1 MFKTRMTELFGIEVP
16 IQCGTMQTLSRA
28 GLVAAVANA
37 GALACL
43 PAATFATREELLAE
57 IEKTREM
64 TDKPFGVNVS
74 LFPALMPRPA
84 EELIQTVIDSGV
96 KILETAGR
104 NPEPYRPQI
113 KDAGLIHFHKCAR
126 VRDAAK
132 VARLGVDAVSV
143 VGIECGGHPS
153 MEKVT
158 SLVLVPK
165 AVDQVTVPL
174 IAGGGFCDGR
184 SLVAALALGA
194 DGVNMGTRFI
204 ATKECPAHPA
214 FKEKIVAAQEAETVL
229 VMESLM
235 NPARVLKTPW
245 SEKIIEMEHHG
256 ATLEELIPM
265 ISGQLSRHG
274 WAGGNLNEGIYP
286 AGQIIGRITDIP
298 SVADFIKRTMD
309 EALEVRERLN
319 RLLGPVG

>member
-1 MFKTRMTELFGIEVP
+1 MFKTRMTELFGIEYP
-16 IQCGTMQTLSRA
+16 IQCGTMQALSRA
-28 GLVAAVANA
+28 ELVAAVANA

-43 PAATFATREELLAE
+43 PAATFPTRQELLDE
-57 IEKTREM
+57 IKKTRDM

-74 LFPALMPRPA
+74 LFPALMPSPP
-84 EELIQTVIDSGV
+84 EEMIQTVIDSGV

-104 NPEPYRPQI
+104 NPEPYRQQI
-113 KDAGLIHFHKCAR
+113 ADGGLVHFHKCAR

-132 VARLGVDAVSV
+132 VARLGLAAVSI
-143 VGIECGGHPS
+143 VGTECGGHPS

-158 SLVLVPK
+158 TLILIPK
-165 AVDQVTVPL
+165 AADQVDIPL

-204 ATKECPAHPA
+204 ATQECPAHPA
-214 FKEKIVAAQEAETVL
+214 FKERIIKSQEAETVL

-245 SEKIIEMEHHG
+245 SEKIIEMERRG
-256 ATLEELIPM
+256 ATLEELMPM
-265 ISGQLSRHG
+265 ISGQVSRKG
-274 WAGGNLNEGIYP
+274 WSDGNLDEGMYP
-286 AGQIIGRITDIP
+286 AGQVIGRIEDIP
-298 SVADFIKRTMD
+298 TVADLIKRTMA
-309 EALEVRERLN
+309 EAVEARARLDKMA
-319 RLLGPVG
+319 

>member
-1 MFKTRMTELFGIEVP
+1 MFKTRMTELFGIEYP
-16 IQCGTMQTLSRA
+16 IQCGTMQALSRA
-28 GLVAAVANA
+28 ELVAAVANA

-43 PAATFATREELLAE
+43 PAATFPTRQELLDE
-57 IEKTREM
+57 IKKTRDM

-74 LFPALMPRPA
+74 LFPALMPSPP
-84 EELIQTVIDSGV
+84 EEMIQTVIDSGV

-104 NPEPYRPQI
+104 NPEPYRQQI
-113 KDAGLIHFHKCAR
+113 AEAGLVHFHKCAR

-132 VARLGVDAVSV
+132 VARLGLAAVSI
-143 VGIECGGHPS
+143 VGTECGGHPS

-158 SLVLVPK
+158 TLILIPK
-165 AVDQVTVPL
+165 AADQVDIPL

-204 ATKECPAHPA
+204 ATQECPAHPA
-214 FKEKIVAAQEAETVL
+214 FKERIIKSQEAETVL

-245 SEKIIEMEHHG
+245 SEKIIEMEHRG
-256 ATLEELIPM
+256 ATLEELMPM
-265 ISGQLSRHG
+265 ISGQVSRKG
-274 WAGGNLNEGIYP
+274 WSEGNLDEGMYP
-286 AGQIIGRITDIP
+286 AGQVIGRIEDIP
-298 SVADFIKRTMD
+298 TVADLIKRTMA
-309 EALEVRERLN
+309 EAMEARARLDKMA
-319 RLLGPVG
+319 

>member
-1 MFKTRMTELFGIEVP
+1 MFKTRMTELFGIEYP
-16 IQCGTMQTLSRA
+16 IQCGTMQALSRA
-28 GLVAAVANA
+28 ELVAAVANA

-43 PAATFATREELLAE
+43 PAATFPTRQELLDE
-57 IEKTREM
+57 IKKTRDM

-74 LFPALMPRPA
+74 LFPALMPSPP
-84 EELIQTVIDSGV
+84 EEMIQTVIDSGV

-104 NPEPYRPQI
+104 NPEPYRQQI
-113 KDAGLIHFHKCAR
+113 AEAGLVHFHKCAR

-132 VARLGVDAVSV
+132 VARLGLAAVSI
-143 VGIECGGHPS
+143 VGTECGGHPS

-158 SLVLVPK
+158 TLILIPK
-165 AVDQVTVPL
+165 AADQVDIPL

-204 ATKECPAHPA
+204 ATQECPAHPA
-214 FKEKIVAAQEAETVL
+214 FKERIIKSQEAETVL

-245 SEKIIEMEHHG
+245 SEKIIEMERRG
-256 ATLEELIPM
+256 ATLEELMPM
-265 ISGQLSRHG
+265 ISGQVSRKG
-274 WAGGNLNEGIYP
+274 WSEGNLDEGMYP
-286 AGQIIGRITDIP
+286 AGQVIGRIEDIP
-298 SVADFIKRTMD
+298 TVADLIKRTMA
-309 EALEVRERLN
+309 EAMKARARLDKMA
-319 RLLGPVG
+319 

>member
-1 MFKTRMTELFGIEVP
+1 MFKTRMTELFGIEYP
-16 IQCGTMQTLSRA
+16 IQCGTMQALSRA
-28 GLVAAVANA
+28 ELVAAVANA

-43 PAATFATREELLAE
+43 PAATFPTRQELLDE
-57 IEKTREM
+57 IKKTRDM

-74 LFPALMPRPA
+74 LFPALMPSPP
-84 EELIQTVIDSGV
+84 EEMIQTVIDSGV

-104 NPEPYRPQI
+104 NPEPYRQQI
-113 KDAGLIHFHKCAR
+113 ADAGLVHFHKCAR

-132 VARLGVDAVSV
+132 VARLGLAAVSI
-143 VGIECGGHPS
+143 VGTECGGHPS

-158 SLVLVPK
+158 TLILIPK
-165 AVDQVTVPL
+165 AADQVDIPL

-204 ATKECPAHPA
+204 ATQECPAHPA
-214 FKEKIVAAQEAETVL
+214 FKERIIKSQEAETVL

-245 SEKIIEMEHHG
+245 SEKIIEMERRG
-256 ATLEELIPM
+256 ATLEELMPM
-265 ISGQLSRHG
+265 ISGQVSRKG
-274 WAGGNLNEGIYP
+274 WSEGNLDEGMYP
-286 AGQIIGRITDIP
+286 AGQVIGRIEDIP
-298 SVADFIKRTMD
+298 TVADLIKRTMA
-309 EALEVRERLN
+309 EAVEARARLDKMA
-319 RLLGPVG
+319 